1 MHMNIYHQLQFNI
14 KKKPT
19 SCNTYRLC
27 VLKLR
32 ETTVVSFNFYNKKLL
47 MSFITLKSNVNS
59 CSVSLVYLVNFFIL

>member
-14 KKKPT
+14 KKKT
-19 SCNTYRLC
+19 SCNIYRLC
-27 VLKLR
+27 VWKLR
-32 ETTVVSFNFYNKKLL
+32 ETIVVSFNFYNKKLL

>member
-14 KKKPT
+14 KKKT
-19 SCNTYRLC
+19 SCNIYRLC
-27 VLKLR
+27 VWKLR
-32 ETTVVSFNFYNKKLL
+32 ETTVASFNFYNKKLL